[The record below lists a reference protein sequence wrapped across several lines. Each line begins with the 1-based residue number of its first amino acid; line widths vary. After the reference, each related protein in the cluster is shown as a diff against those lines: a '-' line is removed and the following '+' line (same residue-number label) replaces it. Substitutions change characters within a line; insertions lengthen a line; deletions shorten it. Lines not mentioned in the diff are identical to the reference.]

1 MKKLIKFSEK
11 KDKTGVATVITYK
24 QGIRTLVVEGKIKVP
39 YAILTLSVLQS
50 IVKAVGTYC
59 LGLFPFVS
67 NKKDSYIS
75 TYSVPE
81 SFQKKP
87 EMVSLSYE
95 YSFIIDKSADNIPN
109 REILE
114 SVLKKNLMIG
124 ECLSQKISEAIAEE
138 YG

>member
-1 MKKLIKFSEK
+1 MKKLIRFSEK
-11 KDKTGVATVITYK
+11 KDKTGVATVITHK

-39 YAILTLSVLQS
+39 YAVLTLSVLQS

-67 NKKDSYIS
+67 TKKDSYIS

-81 SFQKKP
+81 NFQKKP
-87 EMVSLSYE
+87 EIVSLSYE
-95 YSFIIDKSADNIPN
+95 YSFTIDKSADNIPT

-114 SVLKKNLMIG
+114 SVLQKNLTIG
-124 ECLSQKISEAIAEE
+124 ECLSHRISEAIAEE

>member
-1 MKKLIKFSEK
+1 MKKLLRFSEK
-11 KDKTGVATVITYK
+11 KNKTGVATVITYK

-39 YAILTLSVLQS
+39 YAVLTLSVLQS

-67 NKKDSYIS
+67 TKKDSYIS

-81 SFQKKP
+81 NFQKKP

-95 YSFIIDKSADNIPN
+95 YSFTIDKSADINTKD
-109 REILE
+109 ILE
-114 SVLKKNLMIG
+114 LVLKDIPTISNI
-124 ECLSQKISEAIAEE
+124 LSERITEAIAEE